1 LLGLEGTLTLA
12 IAVRGAVTTIEGLAE
27 PGGTLHRRSRPSSIR
42 TRSGAA
48 TERRGRDFAV
58 ALNTDLV
65 DLRRRN
71 DTMHE
76 PIKDQGAAL
85 YQSPADPVL

>member
-1 LLGLEGTLTLA
+1 VRLLNA
-12 IAVRGAVTTIEGLAE
+12 GA
-27 PGGTLHRRSRPSSIR
+27 
-42 TRSGAA
+42 
-48 TERRGRDFAV
+48 DFAV
-58 ALNTDLV
+58 ALNTDLIE
-65 DLRRRN
+65 LRRRN